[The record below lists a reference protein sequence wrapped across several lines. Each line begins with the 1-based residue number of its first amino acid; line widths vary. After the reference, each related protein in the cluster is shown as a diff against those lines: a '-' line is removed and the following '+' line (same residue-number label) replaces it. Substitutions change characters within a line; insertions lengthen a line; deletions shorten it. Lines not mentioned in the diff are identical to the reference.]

1 MMTKENITIAAL
13 RLFLLRGYKYVSL
26 VDVANEAGITKGGV
40 YHYFASKQELLHAAV
55 HYLFDR
61 CESKYTELFRDAR
74 SLRDMLQAILVE
86 QVLER
91 YAQNLLCV
99 EQGDYRVNYASFA
112 LEVMQNFPEIQERID
127 LSQLRF
133 CNIIEQKIQTAVDK
147 QEIRSD
153 LNSHAMAV
161 IILSLLE
168 GQHPLGD
175 HFKTPEI
182 RKQMMEHIWK
192 FISV

>member
-26 VDVANEAGITKGGV
+26 VDVANEVGMTKGGI
-40 YHYFASKQELLHAAV
+40 YHYFASKEELLHASV

-61 CESKYTELFRDAR
+61 CETKYTELFRATK
-74 SLRDMLQAILVE
+74 SLRETLHAILVE
-86 QVLER
+86 QTLER

-99 EQGDYRVNYASFA
+99 EKGDYRVNYASFA

-127 LSQLRF
+127 RSQLSL
-133 CNIIEQKIQTAVDK
+133 CNIIEQKIQTAMDK
-147 QEIRSD
+147 QEVRGD

-161 IILSLLE
+161 IILSILE
-168 GQHPLGD
+168 GQHPLGS

-182 RKQMMEHIWK
+182 RKQMMDHIWK
-192 FISV
+192 LISV